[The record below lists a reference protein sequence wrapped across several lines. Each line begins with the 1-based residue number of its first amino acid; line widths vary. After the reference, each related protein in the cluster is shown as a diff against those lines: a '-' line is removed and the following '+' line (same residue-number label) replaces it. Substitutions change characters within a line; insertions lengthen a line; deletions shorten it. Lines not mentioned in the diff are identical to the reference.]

1 MSKIVTARDISKRY
15 GDFEA
20 LRSVSFDVEKGSIV
34 GLIGPNGAG
43 KTTTLKALLGLCNF
57 DGELEVL
64 GIDPR
69 KGRHEIMQRVCFI
82 SDVGVLPRWMKVSQA
97 VDYID
102 GVHPKFDRDKAMELL
117 GQTDIPHNKKIGQ
130 LSKGM
135 ATQLHLAL
143 IMAIDVD
150 LLVLDE
156 PTIGLDILYRK
167 AFYDRL
173 LNDYFD
179 HQRSIIVSTHQVEEI
194 ESILS
199 HLLFIDSG
207 KIVLESAMD
216 DLADR
221 YVELLASPDAVP
233 AALEL
238 GPIYTRDMLG
248 RTSMIFEFEDVP
260 RQQLETLGEISVPG
274 VADLFVAKMSG
285 ARK

>member
-1 MSKIVTARDISKRY
+1 MNKIVSLRNVSKRY
-15 GDFEA
+15 GNFEA
-20 LRSVSFDVEKGSIV
+20 LQSVSFDVEPGSIV

-43 KTTTLKALLGLCNF
+43 KTTTLKAILGLCNF
-57 DGELEVL
+57 SGDMEVL

-82 SDVGVLPRWMKVSQA
+82 SDVGVLPRWMKVNQVLEYVA
-97 VDYID
+97 
-102 GVHPKFDRDKAMELL
+102 GVHPKFDRAKAIELL
-117 GQTDIPHNKKIGQ
+117 SETNIPSNKKVGE

-135 ATQLHLAL
+135 VTQLHLS
-143 IMAIDVD
+143 IVMAIDVE

-167 AFYDRL
+167 TFYDRL

-199 HLLFIDSG
+199 HLVFIDSG
-207 KIVLESAMD
+207 RIALDRAMD
-216 DLADR
+216 SLAEH
-221 YVELLASPDAVP
+221 YVELLVGPDRVTTAQ
-233 AALEL
+233 EM
-238 GPIYTRDMLG
+238 GPIYTRDVLG
-248 RTSMIFEFEDVP
+248 KKSMIFEFESVP
-260 RQQLETLGEISVPG
+260 REKLEALGEIGVPA

-285 ARK
+285 GRA

>member
-1 MSKIVTARDISKRY
+1 
-15 GDFEA
+15 
-20 LRSVSFDVEKGSIV
+20 
-34 GLIGPNGAG
+34 
-43 KTTTLKALLGLCNF
+43 
-57 DGELEVL
+57 
-64 GIDPR
+64 
-69 KGRHEIMQRVCFI
+69 
-82 SDVGVLPRWMKVSQA
+82 
-97 VDYID
+97 
-102 GVHPKFDRDKAMELL
+102 
-117 GQTDIPHNKKIGQ
+117 
-130 LSKGM
+130 M

-179 HQRSIIVSTHQVEEI
+179 HARSIIISTHQVEEI

-221 YVELLASPDAVP
+221 YVELLVSPDSVP
-233 AALEL
+233 AALAL

-248 RTSMIFEFEDVP
+248 RKSMIFEFENVP
-260 RQQLETLGEISVPG
+260 RQQLEALGEMSVPG

-285 ARK
+285 EQT